1 MVCLPFPNGRSIVVL
16 TTLIWST
23 FIYFWGLIPT
33 ENWQNCV
40 VVPLTLWKSNVA
52 IEGPSSY
59 GVYNAKNSH
68 WLIGSLYFGPTRE
81 EIDEKEPSPFG
92 KRKTTHLPKY
102 IYIYI
107 IIPNSCWCVFFLHM
121 HNSSIMLSLSW
132 WSRVNFS
139 VRATQR
145 NLILPHVQGCH
156 DGWPRRWSRWL
167 GILFIQAMKDSGR
180 NSCDYLLVILN

>member
-1 MVCLPFPNGRSIVVL
+1 MWQLKVLVLMVFI
-16 TTLIWST
+16 TQKTLIDSLDL
-23 FIYFWGLIPT
+23 FILAQQGRK
-33 ENWQNCV
+33 
-40 VVPLTLWKSNVA
+40 LTKRNPHHLANVKPP
-52 IEGPSSY
+52 IYP
-59 GVYNAKNSH
+59 N
-68 WLIGSLYFGPTRE
+68 I
-81 EIDEKEPSPFG
+81 
-92 KRKTTHLPKY
+92 Y
-102 IYIYI
+102 IYIYVCIYMIYI
-107 IIPNSCWCVFFLHM
+107 IIPNSCWCVLFLHM